1 MTGYVIASYSVFVT
15 LLVAYLG
22 ILLPRHRT
30 KRRELAEL
38 EERLAEARR

>member
-15 LLVAYLG
+15 LLGAYLG
-22 ILLPRHRT
+22 ILLPRHRA
-30 KRRELAEL
+30 KRRELATL

>member
-15 LLVAYLG
+15 LLGAYLG
-22 ILLPRHRT
+22 ILLPRHRA

-38 EERLAEARR
+38 EARLQEARR